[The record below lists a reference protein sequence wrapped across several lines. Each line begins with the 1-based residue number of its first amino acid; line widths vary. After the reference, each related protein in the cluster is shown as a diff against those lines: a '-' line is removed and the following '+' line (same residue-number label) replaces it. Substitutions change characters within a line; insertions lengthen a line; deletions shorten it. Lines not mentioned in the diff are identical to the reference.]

1 MRTLAPFALRR
12 RWGAALAACA
22 LALTACSKEPEAA
35 AIPPLPTFALREVV
49 APMIAELQAKVDAA
63 DAAERASWGPLP
75 AELDEQ
81 VGGLVTFLS
90 TARSN
95 MADAAFEDI
104 ARLGNHAID
113 ALIQI
118 YQADGTSLDDKRSC
132 LRLLGELD
140 SPLTA
145 RFLSTVVGSERE
157 ALLRA
162 VASWKLARLD
172 YDMPVL
178 ALIKQ
183 LKYEKDAEALDYHAK
198 ALAAQGN
205 FAGLAPLT
213 VLVGQQGPDGP
224 ANQTL
229 WQIGSDAGYD
239 NPYDLID
246 AWHSADPSLTAAEPH
261 SDRFRLSLWTW
272 IQVFTEFQ
280 LRGVDDGRYIITD
293 LGAECAAEVAS
304 ALHDTNR
311 YVRVH
316 VAQSLGRMGR
326 RGESAAPQ
334 LAQAIGDPFAG
345 AAAVEALGEVCSTRR
360 FDRKPAFDAF
370 PAIETCTLPG
380 RDLGLQLS
388 AVRALGSLGDPRGL
402 PILKA
407 YSTPDQIPEFRQ
419 AALEGLV
426 LLSDLE
432 PNPHTALAS
441 VDALVRQAQGQE
453 LDVGS
458 TMRALLDWMQRGYM
472 SASPPA
478 TQSEATGENAPQGE
492 PNPRLA
498 LFDAALQD
506 WNQLEPNAFVPPTA
520 EENAARKR
528 DRLKLVESLIR
539 DLRALEPEKPDSD
552 NKIETH

>member
-1 MRTLAPFALRR
+1 MMALPALRSAR
-12 RWGAALAACA
+12 RWGLFAATCA
-22 LALTACSKEPEAA
+22 LAFTACSKEPTVA
-35 AIPPLPTFALREVV
+35 AIPPLPTFALRDVV
-49 APMIAELQAKVDAA
+49 DPMLAELQAKVAAA
-63 DAAERASWGPLP
+63 DAAERASWGAVPEDLD
-75 AELDEQ
+75 AEAR
-81 VGGLVTFLS
+81 GLVTFLS

-104 ARLGNHAID
+104 GRLGNHAID
-113 ALIQI
+113 ALIRV
-118 YQADGTSLDDKRSC
+118 YEDEATSIDDKRSC

-145 RFLSTVVGSERE
+145 RFLSTVVVSERE

-239 NPYDLID
+239 NPYDLLD
-246 AWHSADPSLTAAEPH
+246 AWRSADPSLTATEPH
-261 SDRFRLSLWTW
+261 SERFRLGLWTW
-272 IQVFTEFQ
+272 IKVFTEFQ

-293 LGAECAAEVAS
+293 LGAESADEVAT

-326 RGESAAPQ
+326 RGESAAAE

-345 AAAVEALGEVCSTRR
+345 AAAVEALGEVCSVRR
-360 FDRKPAFDAF
+360 FDRAPAFDAF

-388 AVRALGSLGDPRGL
+388 AVRALGSLGDLRGL

-407 YSTPDQIPEFRQ
+407 FSNPDQIPEFRQ

-432 PNPHTALAS
+432 PDPRTALAA
-441 VDALVRQAQGQE
+441 VDALVRQGQSQD

-472 SASPPA
+472 SAAPPA
-478 TQSEATGENAPQGE
+478 AAGDTPAEPSARFGIFDNA
-492 PNPRLA
+492 LKA
-498 LFDAALQD
+498 
-506 WNQLEPNAFVPPTA
+506 WNALEPNAYVPPTA

-528 DRLKLVESLIR
+528 DRLNLVQDLIR
-539 DLRALEPEKPDSD
+539 DLRALEPTQPDKAI
-552 NKIETH
+552 KIETH